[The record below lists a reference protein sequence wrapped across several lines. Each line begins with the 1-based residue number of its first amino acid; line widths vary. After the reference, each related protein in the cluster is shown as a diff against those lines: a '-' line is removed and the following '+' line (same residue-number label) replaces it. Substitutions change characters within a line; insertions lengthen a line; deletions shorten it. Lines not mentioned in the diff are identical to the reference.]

1 MALELI
7 ANIDTHEAIRLRSDI
22 LWAAKRWRAAAEQ
35 IEILYGDR
43 WRDFT
48 PLNETERFDIL
59 RAAIGYSLGDE
70 PLGLARFR
78 ERYAP
83 KMANT
88 PDANAFDVVSVAASS
103 SGQDFQNIATKVTGI
118 DTLEAFLRDMRKR
131 YPESSAIS
139 RPAAPPGAG
148 AAAPPAA
155 AAQPAAEAVPPK
167 APGAAAPEPDRTPTG
182 SITPRQ
188 RAS

>member
-48 PLNETERFDIL
+48 PLTETERFDIL

-78 ERYAP
+78 DHY
-83 KMANT
+83 
-88 PDANAFDVVSVAASS
+88 
-103 SGQDFQNIATKVTGI
+103 
-118 DTLEAFLRDMRKR
+118 
-131 YPESSAIS
+131 
-139 RPAAPPGAG
+139 
-148 AAAPPAA
+148 
-155 AAQPAAEAVPPK
+155 AAEDGEH
-167 APGAAAPEPDRTPTG
+167 PGRATPSTW
-182 SITPRQ
+182 
-188 RAS
+188 